1 MLALLDDQPE
11 SVREGVRLGAG
22 VKSAAVS
29 DPGATACVSSI
40 RSDSPCP
47 GVGRRAPVA
56 FSLGRNPRGGS
67 SSASRS
73 TSHTPFDELGG
84 PGVGQRLRQTVAPG
98 LVFGLQLA
106 QLGPPCRP
114 RLRPGR
120 PAFVD
125 GDAGVAALA
134 EPALPLG
141 VRHAPWSAAPAGVA
155 SDRRPWRAV
164 SRRAGRAALTAG
176 SVANP
181 PEKNGGFFGPRLVNG
196 TSRYPTLLPG
206 TRLRVLNRLPA
217 AFRDGSQHL
226 GHHGWQL
233 SVAALLCT

>member
-1 MLALLDDQPE
+1 MALKVGGDVLALLDDQPE

-98 LVFGLQLA
+98 LVFGLQA
-106 QLGPPCRP
+106 GAARPTVPAAASSGPAGVR
-114 RLRPGR
+114 GR
-120 PAFVD
+120 GRRRRGAR
-125 GDAGVAALA
+125 GTGVAARRSSC
-134 EPALPLG
+134 PLVGRPGGRG
-141 VRHAPWSAAPAGVA
+141 VR
-155 SDRRPWRAV
+155 
-164 SRRAGRAALTAG
+164 
-176 SVANP
+176 
-181 PEKNGGFFGPRLVNG
+181 
-196 TSRYPTLLPG
+196 
-206 TRLRVLNRLPA
+206 PA
-217 AFRDGSQHL
+217 AVACCFAAGWPRGA
-226 GHHGWQL
+226 HGWKRGQPPGKKRGVFRA
-233 SVAALLCT
+233 SSG